1 MYKNTSNDNKV
12 TMILIVVLNTILYET
27 FGYLISIWKL
37 SVTGEAFSFI
47 KILGI
52 EIFYNIIITIIV
64 YPIIQK
70 VSVTL
75 LNIFKNKNI
84 TNKIFMV

>member
-1 MYKNTSNDNKV
+1 
-12 TMILIVVLNTILYET
+12 MILIVVLNTILYET